1 MFYGLYYKVAKMSSS
16 LSMMYSVSSMVML
29 VVEYSLKR
37 ILSPFLMVLTS
48 GPTASTVA

>member
-16 LSMMYSVSSMVML
+16 LRMMYSVSSMVML

-48 GPTASTVA
+48 GPTDWTVA